1 MPDWGLVVI
10 MAVVALILVLVVR
23 ALIPLATHGGGV
35 GMRANTAVKVI
46 ATIGL
51 ALCGYGAFLA
61 FLRIVELARSSR

>member
-1 MPDWGLVVI
+1 MPDWATVVI
-10 MAVVALILVLVVR
+10 MAVVALVLVLVVR

-35 GMRANTAVKVI
+35 GVRVNTAVKVI

-61 FLRIVELARSSR
+61 FLRIVELAR

>member
-1 MPDWGLVVI
+1 MPDWATVVI
-10 MAVVALILVLVVR
+10 MAVVALVLVLVVR

-35 GMRANTAVKVI
+35 GVRVNTVVKVI

-61 FLRIVELARSSR
+61 FLRIVELAR